1 MDDDIFDREWKRQLR
16 LMRRF
21 MKGMG
26 SIINNKINVDYEEPL
41 MDLIDKGDRYLIE
54 MDLPGVDKKDIDIS
68 IVNNK
73 LKVHAKRKNEKKEE
87 KEGYIRSE
95 RIFSAYQRLIT
106 LPEDADE
113 NSIKARYEDGV
124 LKIEINKKPG
134 TPGKKVNIE

>member
-1 MDDDIFDREWKRQLR
+1 
-16 LMRRF
+16 